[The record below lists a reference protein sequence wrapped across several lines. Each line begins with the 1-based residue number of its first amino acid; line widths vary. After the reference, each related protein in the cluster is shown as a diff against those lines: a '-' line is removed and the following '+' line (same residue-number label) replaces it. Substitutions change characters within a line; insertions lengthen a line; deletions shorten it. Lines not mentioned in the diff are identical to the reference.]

1 MPKATPTEL
10 VGSAQN
16 FADDHDC
23 GYAQQVLTSPKI
35 PCQVSLFFRARGGI
49 TPSTADRAR

>member
-23 GYAQQVLTSPKI
+23 GYAQQVLTSPKS